1 MITTKRILVLSTL
14 VLMSCMTFAQMTRTE
29 EWKKIRDD
37 ETSTIYYNPKITKDR
52 NGNYIVWVKTIFHS
66 VEWQRYMAQ
75 QIGNSSPV
83 TMTKT
88 KAMYDKDYIYAMVR
102 QVICYNKAGKV
113 LFNSGDDTSAGWGL
127 VNASDPVGLVGEYLG
142 EQMNNNDYY

>member
-1 MITTKRILVLSTL
+1 MIIFKTMKKTFLIFILLLISILGHGQTKG
-14 VLMSCMTFAQMTRTE
+14 E

-37 ETSTIYYNPKITKDR
+37 ETSTIYYNPKITKDK
-52 NGNYIVWVKTIFHS
+52 NGNYIVWVKTIIHS

-75 QIGNSSPV
+75 QIGSSSVV

-113 LFNSGDDTSAGWGL
+113 LYNSGDDTSAGWEL
-127 VNASDPVGLVGEYLG
+127 VNASDPVGWVGEYLG
-142 EQMNNNDYY
+142 EQRYKQ